1 MYSLSTLFFQIPL
14 LAEVDGAQ
22 AIGGGMN
29 LIVLVLMMAGF
40 WFLLIAPQRKRQK
53 AHNQMLASLVAGDQ
67 VLTSGGMY
75 GKIFKIIDD
84 RLIIELAEG
93 VKAEF
98 HKTAVQSKIEGKK
111 AD

>member
-1 MYSLSTLFFQIPL
+1 
-14 LAEVDGAQ
+14 
-22 AIGGGMN
+22 
-29 LIVLVLMMAGF
+29 
-40 WFLLIAPQRKRQK
+40 
-53 AHNQMLASLVAGDQ
+53 
-67 VLTSGGMY
+67 MY